1 MKHLQN
7 PEYSF
12 LVIPAYPGITSY
24 LYSRDYFLYELKS
37 YFNGNFED
45 CYLAFTEMDSS
56 ELRKDSLHLIEHFG
70 PDEVYVKYKND
81 TLIRSIHSSGGES
94 PYSIL
99 EYNTNPNYKSYIY
112 GGVSFSF
119 QEAAEYYYPTNKS
132 DLKNGMIV
140 ECLTTKGWQEKLVE
154 NSDIEYQKS
163 YGLLM
168 KYQKLRIKKNKIY

>member
-37 YFNGNFED
+37 YFNGSFED
-45 CYLAFTEMDSS
+45 CYLAFTEMDSQ
-56 ELRKDSLHLIEHFG
+56 ELRRDSLHLIEHFG
-70 PDEVYVKYKND
+70 SSEVYIKYRND
-81 TLIRSIHSSGGES
+81 NLIRLIHTSGGES
-94 PYSIL
+94 AYSIL
-99 EYNTNPNYKSYIY
+99 EYNTNPALKSYIY

-119 QEAAEYYYPTNKS
+119 QEAEEYYFPITKE
-132 DLKNGMIV
+132 DLKNGMLV
-140 ECLTTKGWQEKLVE
+140 ECLTTRGWQEKKVE
-154 NSDIEYQKS
+154 NVESEYQKS

-168 KYQKLRIKKNKIY
+168 KYQKLRIKKNKVF

>member
-12 LVIPAYPGITSY
+12 MLTPAYPGITSY
-24 LYSRDYFLYELKS
+24 LYSRDYFLFELKS
-37 YFNGNFED
+37 YRDGKFED
-45 CYLAFTEMDSS
+45 CYLAFTEMDSL

-70 PDEVYVKYKND
+70 PDEIYVKYKDD
-81 TLIRSIHSSGGES
+81 TLIRLLHASGGES

-99 EYNTNPNYKSYIY
+99 EYNTNPNYKSYIHN
-112 GGVSFSF
+112 GISFSF
-119 QEAAEYYYPTNKS
+119 QEAAEYYYPKNKL
-132 DLKNGMIV
+132 DIKNGMVV
-140 ECLTTKGWQEKLVE
+140 ECLTTKGWQEKIVE
-154 NSDIEYQKS
+154 NVELEYQKS